1 MKDIHSQT
9 QLAQFYRSYS

>member
-1 MKDIHSQT
+1 MKDIHSQI